1 VGFDTF
7 VKAATVF
14 LAIAAIVPRLTP
26 AQEASPHYTVV
37 DQGLSLVRTLT
48 DTPGLNNQGDIA
60 IWHSVSASLMP
71 GLVLHGKETISI
83 EGEKDFS
90 LVYPADINDQ
100 LTVVGTLQ
108 QPQDLRFT
116 HAFKWSDHHLQILGS
131 LGGPYSSASAVNAAG
146 EVAGSAQTTGGTR
159 HAVLWR
165 ANQPHDLGV
174 LARGDYSSAR
184 DLNDKSDVVGEANVA
199 PNGEPQA
206 FLWQAG
212 KMQQLPRLAGGTNC
226 SAQAI
231 NNAGV
236 ITGSCDLPN
245 GSRHGVV
252 WRNGSIEDLGTLG
265 DEDAPSTAL
274 DINAQAQVVGTSEA
288 ISDHLRAF
296 LWDKGKMI
304 NLNQLIP
311 PHSGWVLLVASRI
324 NNKGEILGRG
334 YYRGSIHAFLL
345 EPDRPAATHTK

>member
-1 VGFDTF
+1 VEFDTF

-14 LAIAAIVPRLTP
+14 LAVAAIVPRLTP
-26 AQEASPHYTVV
+26 AQEVHPHYTVL

-48 DTPGLNNQGDIA
+48 DTPGLNNKGDIA

-71 GLVLHGKETISI
+71 GLVIRGKETISI

-100 LTVVGTLQ
+100 FTVVGTLQ

-116 HAFKWSDHHLQILGS
+116 HAFKWSDHRLQILGS

-146 EVAGSAQTTGGTR
+146 EVVGSAQTTGGTR

-165 ANQPHDLGV
+165 ANQPNDLGV
-174 LARGDYSSAR
+174 LAQGDYSSAR
-184 DLNDKSDVVGEANVA
+184 DLNDKSDIVGEANVVR
-199 PNGEPQA
+199 NGQPQA
-206 FLWQAG
+206 FLWRAG
-212 KMQQLPRLAGGTNC
+212 KMLQLPNLPGGTNC

-252 WRNGSIEDLGTLG
+252 WRNGSTVDLGTLG
-265 DEDAPSTAL
+265 DEAAPSTAL

-296 LWDKGKMI
+296 LWEKGKMI
-304 NLNQLIP
+304 NLNELIP

-324 NNKGEILGRG
+324 NDKGEILGRG
-334 YYRGSIHAFLL
+334 YYLGSIHAFLL
-345 EPDRPAATHTK
+345 EPDRPAESTK